1 MVENNE
7 VSKVLVTHLLEK
19 RGHHVVVASDGLDA
33 LAIMQN
39 NSPQGFDLILMDVQ
53 MPRVSGLEAARA
65 IRDIERKTGGN
76 VPIIAVTAHALPGEE
91 EACRAVG
98 MDGYLTKPIRA
109 DDLFAI
115 ISRVAQ
121 KRAGAARDQSGAVS
135 VFDQARFMDRL
146 EGDEML
152 ITEIVGM
159 FLEECPKLM
168 HSVCQA
174 VTQDDASALERAAHK
189 LKGSVADMA
198 ASQAVKAAQCL
209 EQMGRQGD
217 LKDAGAAL
225 QTLESAIDHL
235 TPELRKLEKKAA

>member
-1 MVENNE
+1 
-7 VSKVLVTHLLEK
+7 
-19 RGHHVVVASDGLDA
+19 
-33 LAIMQN
+33 
-39 NSPQGFDLILMDVQ
+39 MDTQ
-53 MPRVSGLEAARA
+53 MPRISGLEAARA
-65 IRDIERKTGGN
+65 IRDIEHKTGGN
-76 VPIIAVTAHALPGEE
+76 VPIIAVTANALPGEE
-91 EACRAVG
+91 EACRAAG
-98 MDGYLTKPIRA
+98 MDGYLTKPIHA

-115 ISRVAQ
+115 IPRAAQ
-121 KRAGAARDQSGAVS
+121 KRAGAARDRSGAVS

-168 HSVCQA
+168 RSVCQA
-174 VTQDDASALERAAHK
+174 VTQVDAPALERAAHK

-198 ASQAVKAAQCL
+198 APQAVKAAQCL

-217 LKDAGAAL
+217 LKDAEAAL
-225 QTLESAIDHL
+225 QTLESAIDQL